1 MFEYFG
7 FKSSGLNLTYPK
19 QTCSIVMG
27 WGSSPT
33 TASFTEEEK
42 RVLNKSSNRFDFST
56 KKLLQIGIA
65 MDKL

>member
-1 MFEYFG
+1 MFECLR

-19 QTCSIVMG
+19 QTCCIVVG

-33 TASFTEEEK
+33 SASGTEKEK